1 MISCVL
7 FVVPWCL
14 MCAKVKDELLEPYVR
29 KGIISLTV
37 CRIGISSMLP
47 AEISPDLYD
56 YNFLYSETH
65 RAITPTIKIIGEES
79 IFLQAM
85 SYKEFETAF
94 NQSIR
99 EVMGSA

>member
-1 MISCVL
+1 
-7 FVVPWCL
+7 
-14 MCAKVKDELLEPYVR
+14 MCAKVKEDLLDPYVR

-47 AEISPDLYD
+47 AELSSDLYD
-56 YNFLYSETH
+56 YNFLYSETKK
-65 RAITPTIKIIGEES
+65 AITPTIRIGDS

-85 SYKEFETAF
+85 SFSEFEKAF

-99 EVMGSA
+99 EVMGDA